1 MTQAC
6 SANTTFEPQSLRGL
20 RIDFSRQLVNEGQVQ
35 QTLDNFVSKG
45 LVDKRRALFEGD
57 RVNATEGRAAWHTVL
72 RRPTSQQPA
81 QVAKDLAQA
90 KQLAQ
95 QFRSEQRV
103 LPENQSIQDVVILGI
118 GGSLLGPQLLMSAL
132 APLKY
137 RCHYI
142 GNVDGHVLDNT
153 FAQCKPANTLFI
165 LISKSFTTIET
176 QMNANH
182 CLAWLAQH
190 GIEHGKKQFVAIT
203 ANRGAAAQWGAEPEL
218 TLGFEDWV
226 GGRYSVWSS
235 VGFPVMLTVGVEA
248 FDEIAK
254 GAYEVDQHFS
264 GTPLE
269 GNLPTLMAAYEM
281 IAMDRGQ
288 TSRCVATY
296 DERLAKLPDYLQQL
310 EMESLG
316 KRVQLDGQLA
326 NGCGPL
332 VWGTVGTTGQH
343 SVFQWLHQGQQK
355 TPIDFIVCAQPHHGH
370 LELHRSMLANCLA
383 QAQALYSGRNEE
395 QTASQLTAQGLSS
408 DEVARLT
415 PHMTFAGGRSSTLIM
430 LPKLTPFYLGAMLA
444 LYEHKVFVL
453 SVAFGI
459 NAFDQYGVELGKIAA
474 KRIDTS
480 LISAVAN
487 NGNQVVEGVDA
498 VTQAQI
504 AWIKKQA

>member
-1 MTQAC
+1 MQLI
-6 SANTTFEPQSLRGL
+6 FEPPTLRGL
-20 RIDFSRQLVNEGQVQ
+20 RFDFSRQVSPLSEIRS
-35 QTLDNFVSKG
+35 TLTG
-45 LVDKRRALFEGD
+45 LAEKNLLEKRQALFAGE
-57 RVNATEGRAAWHTVL
+57 RMNATEGRAAWHTVL
-72 RRPTSQQPA
+72 RRPTSLQPA
-81 QVAKDLAQA
+81 EVAKDLAQA
-90 KQLAQ
+90 KALALA
-95 QFRSEQRV
+95 FRSGQRK
-103 LPENQSIQDVVILGI
+103 LPGNHVIKDVVILGI
-118 GGSLLGPQLLMSAL
+118 GGSLLGPQLLLSAL
-132 APLKY
+132 APLSY

-153 FAQCKPANTLFI
+153 FAQCEPATTLFV

-182 CLAWLAQH
+182 CLAWLAKH
-190 GIEHGKKQFVAIT
+190 GIEDGKKQFVAIT
-203 ANRGAAAQWGAEPEL
+203 ANRAAAAKWGAEPEL

-226 GGRYSVWSS
+226 GGRYSVWSA
-235 VGFPVMLTVGVEA
+235 VGFPVMLSIGVEA
-248 FDEIAK
+248 FEEIST
-254 GAYEVDQHFS
+254 GAYEIDKHFELE
-264 GTPLE
+264 PLE
-269 GNLPTLMAAYEM
+269 TNLPALMAAYEL
-281 IAMDRGQ
+281 AARSRGQ

-326 NGCGPL
+326 QGCGPL

-355 TPIDFIVCAQPHHGH
+355 TPIDFIVCAQPNHEHTA
-370 LELHRSMLANCLA
+370 LHRSMLANCLA
-383 QAQALYSGRNEE
+383 QAQALFNGRDEV
-395 QTASQLTAQGLSS
+395 QTAKELAAQGLAA

-415 PHMTFAGGRSSTLIM
+415 PHMTFAGGRSSSLMM
-430 LPKLTPFYLGAMLA
+430 LPKLSPFFLGALLA

-474 KRIDTS
+474 KKIDAS
-480 LISAVAN
+480 LLSTEP
-487 NGNQVVEGVDA
+487 GEGVDA

-504 AWIKKQA
+504 AWIKKQN